1 MNNITTK
8 EQLIK
13 EKGVEIRVQRTD
25 DVLMKLRDVGYKWN
39 GGDIIKKDDYKS
51 RHTVHI
57 YEKSITISSRSYDI
71 KAEAF
76 LSWFNPEPK
85 LTTTLELENATEFK
99 SAPLTKREYLLK
111 LVAKMEANKKEFNE
125 TVDKQIE
132 KLNKEMCCDGCYI
145 QSDGKYKMH
154 EYKLD
159 QSTAVKVAD
168 FINGME
174 STMEAK

>member
-1 MNNITTK
+1 MSKTRRELVTKISKFKNN
-8 EQLIK
+8 
-13 EKGVEIRVQRTD
+13 
-25 DVLMKLRDVGYKWN
+25 DVCGGLTGIE
-39 GGDIIKKDDYKS
+39 GGDCKICPFRGALCLS
-51 RHTVHI
+51 RNFI
-57 YEKSITISSRSYDI
+57 ENAKQWLLD
-71 KAEAF
+71 
-76 LSWFNPEPK
+76 NPEPK
-85 LTTTLELENATEFK
+85 LTIDIE
-99 SAPLTKREYLLK
+99 SIAPQANEWQDVKPEPMTKREYLLK

-125 TVDKQIE
+125 TTDKQIE